1 MILTQHFST
10 RGNTMKKILI
20 YSAILSTAI
29 LFGSTSVLAQEF
41 ATNSSSTPGY
51 TVTLSSANDTPST
64 VDITFDPSPSVIIA
78 VTSTENQYAITS
90 MNASASD
97 GERNEYGIWSGNTGY
112 YQNVNAA
119 DTSKGLTNT
128 DFGVKLGNDSTL
140 DDTLFDTWTN
150 MGGGGMGGGGS

>member
-1 MILTQHFST
+1 
-10 RGNTMKKILI
+10 MKKILI

-29 LFGSTSVLAQEF
+29 LFGSTSVLAKEF
-41 ATNSSSTPGY
+41 ATNSSTTPGY
-51 TVTLSSANDTPST
+51 TVTLSSADDTPST

-119 DTSKGLTNT
+119 DTPAEGLTNAN
-128 DFGVKLGNDSTL
+128 FGVELDNDSTL
-140 DDTLFDTWTN
+140 DDTLFDAWTN
-150 MGGGGMGGGGS
+150 MGGGGS